1 MRNALGGGGLASLVG
16 WHAAVTLLLVTEF
29 ILLQAVA
36 VGITTVVYS
45 LIPALDA
52 GAQPSFDDWRRL
64 FQVVSP
70 TVTITGGAGIV
81 LSSIL
86 FARQTQEARAE
97 TQEARAETQEARAE
111 TQEVRSQMQEARAET
126 QEARQNAEIAVQAA
140 NAETQEARAEAQIAQ
155 ARLEAAQANERA
167 AKAEAELLRLRL
179 AQLEEQNGNA
189 NGQSAV

>member
-1 MRNALGGGGLASLVG
+1 MALRNAQSSGGLASLVG
-16 WHAAVTLLLVTEF
+16 WHVAVTLLLVTEF

-45 LIPALDA
+45 LIPTLDA

-86 FARQTQEARAE
+86 FARQAQLE
-97 TQEARAETQEARAE
+97 
-111 TQEVRSQMQEARAET
+111 
-126 QEARQNAEIAVQAA
+126 RQNAEIAVQAA
-140 NAETQEARAEAQIAQ
+140 NAETQEAREKMQEARAEVQIAQ
-155 ARLEAAQANERA
+155 ARLETAQANERA

-179 AQLEEQNGNA
+179 AQLENGNGERPPTA
-189 NGQSAV
+189 AL

>member
-1 MRNALGGGGLASLVG
+1 MAMRNPLGSGGLASLVG

-45 LIPALDA
+45 LIPALDV

-70 TVTITGGAGIV
+70 TLTISGGAGIV

-86 FARQTQEARAE
+86 FARQAQLE
-97 TQEARAETQEARAE
+97 
-111 TQEVRSQMQEARAET
+111 
-126 QEARQNAEIAVQAA
+126 RQNAEIAVQAA
-140 NAETQEARAEAQIAQ
+140 NAETQEARAETQEVREKMQEAQ
-155 ARLEAAQANERA
+155 AETQEVRQN
-167 AKAEAELLRLRL
+167 AEIAVSGGQCGGRRLRKPAL
-179 AQLEEQNGNA
+179 KPPKPTNGRRKPRRNCCA
-189 NGQSAV
+189 SD

>member
-1 MRNALGGGGLASLVG
+1 MALRNAQSSGGLASLGG
-16 WHAAVTLLLVTEF
+16 WHVAVTLLLVTEF

-86 FARQTQEARAE
+86 FARQAQVE
-97 TQEARAETQEARAE
+97 
-111 TQEVRSQMQEARAET
+111 
-126 QEARQNAEIAVQAA
+126 RQNAEAVRAEMQAVQEESRVAKALADERAQTIAA
-140 NAETQEARAEAQIAQ
+140 LQIELGRISE
-155 ARLEAAQANERA
+155 RLE
-167 AKAEAELLRLRL
+167 RL
-179 AQLEEQNGNA
+179 ENG
-189 NGQSAV
+189 SE